1 MFTECLQY
9 GRYRARY
16 YRDKQY
22 TPTKRNTE
30 SNAGRLLSKEITIK
44 QMAKMLRDQIH
55 CGQERRERDLLVT
68 ELKDMVGNLAV
79 AIKV

>member
-30 SNAGRLLSKEITIK
+30 SNAGRPLSKEITIK
-44 QMAKMLRDQIH
+44 QMAKMLREIKF
-55 CGQERRERDLLVT
+55 T
-68 ELKDMVGNLAV
+68 VGKNV
-79 AIKV
+79 GKETCW